1 MVKPTCGNAIHHN
14 NSFQYNTMGSKTK
27 PHVTNA
33 LVSGTLSNQCTHIS
47 GFVFPKMEREELM
60 GYLLLM
66 P

>member
-1 MVKPTCGNAIHHN
+1 
-14 NSFQYNTMGSKTK
+14 MGSKTK

-33 LVSGTLSNQCTHIS
+33 LVSGGLSAISVHIS

-60 GYLLLM
+60 VYLLLI